1 MFTII
6 MTFVGLLVF
15 ILTLPVSGFA
25 KAFKRFLLF
34 AITGIVL
41 DALMFL
47 IVGTVVF
54 TFN

>member
-15 ILTLPVSGFA
+15 ILTLLMSGFA
-25 KAFKRFLLF
+25 KAFKRFWLF
-34 AITGIVL
+34 ALTGIVL
-41 DALMFL
+41 DVLMFL
-47 IVGTVVF
+47 IIGTVVF